1 MINRGRI
8 YFLYLLLFCS
18 CRCPQGFYVDNGKN
32 WKKDGKF
39 ERYTSIEDQDFV
51 ISVHKYN
58 EEITINYLT
67 KFNAPALVKERGVK
81 ITFNQAIL
89 RLDNKTELVK
99 RERES
104 INVYTDSTLKHRVKD
119 EYYTSENFS
128 KEIKK
133 NKELYFTLVYA
144 IDSSGAIRTI
154 QKTYVLFKK
163 RYCYFAVH

>member
-89 RLDNKTELVK
+89 RLDNTIV
-99 RERES
+99 RE
-104 INVYTDSTLKHRVKD
+104 I
-119 EYYTSENFS
+119 
-128 KEIKK
+128 
-133 NKELYFTLVYA
+133 
-144 IDSSGAIRTI
+144 I
-154 QKTYVLFKK
+154 QKKVVKK
-163 RYCYFAVH
+163 GGSVPPLVVNL